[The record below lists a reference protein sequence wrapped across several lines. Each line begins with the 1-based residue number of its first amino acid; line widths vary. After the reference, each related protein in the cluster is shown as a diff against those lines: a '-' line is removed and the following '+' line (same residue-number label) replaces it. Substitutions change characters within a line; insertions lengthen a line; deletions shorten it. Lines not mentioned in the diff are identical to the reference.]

1 MGFELTSWDVSALRP
16 PFFLVW
22 LSLGEE
28 EEAGMRKDGE
38 DGGPD
43 DMVLSLRCTIDT
55 LLRFQRVF
63 PRSVI
68 STISQF
74 SVIFRSSP
82 SSPFSADPSPV

>member
-22 LSLGEE
+22 LSLGE

-82 SSPFSADPSPV
+82 SPPFSADPSQV